1 MPGDAY
7 PVHWVHTP
15 LIMDPYTHQQ
25 FFEEKNIMLG
35 NTNTNVTC
43 LDCPV
48 GANCTV
54 SIKSKN
60 NFYGYKTK
68 SQILKFLPCP
78 KGFCCTGS
86 QCNNINSCNKNRAGT
101 LCGRCIKSYAES
113 VLSVN
118 CISIHSCQNS
128 AKFWLLYCIYA
139 LIIAT
144 FLFYMK
150 NFLSLMKTISSKM
163 SKIFQSRKRK
173 KLKLRSI

>member
-1 MPGDAY
+1 
-7 PVHWVHTP
+7 
-15 LIMDPYTHQQ
+15 
-25 FFEEKNIMLG
+25 MLG

-113 VLSVN
+113 FFSVN